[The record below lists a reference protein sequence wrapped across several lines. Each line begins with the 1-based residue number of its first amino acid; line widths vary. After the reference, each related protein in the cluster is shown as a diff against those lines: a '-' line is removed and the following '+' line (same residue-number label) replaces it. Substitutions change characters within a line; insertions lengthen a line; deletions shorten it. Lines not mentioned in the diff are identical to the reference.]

1 MTRILARRVL
11 FALLVASAIGV
22 TLGASQAAERR
33 GFIWSFERS
42 GRSGWLAGSLHML
55 TADAYP
61 LPQTMESAFKQA
73 DVLVEE
79 IDLAESADPRF
90 AASVLAKAMY
100 QDGSTLGSRLSKDTL
115 KVLAGW
121 ASRNGMDLALFQ
133 QFKPWMVALTVQTLA
148 LQRVGFDAALGLDKH
163 FEEAA
168 RKAGKPIL
176 PLETAADQIDFL
188 DTLSA
193 TTQDQ
198 MLRESVE
205 TADSEQAE
213 VKAIAA
219 AWKSGDAAAVERIA
233 LAGMKDAPEVHKALL
248 TDRNRRWIPKLEQC
262 VQTRRCF
269 TVVGAAHLVGP
280 DGLIAL
286 LQQRGFTLRQQ

>member
-1 MTRILARRVL
+1 MPSSLVRRVV
-11 FALLVASAIGV
+11 LVLVVAFTIGSP
-22 TLGASQAAERR
+22 LAAQTPARR
-33 GFIWSFERS
+33 GFIWSMERN
-42 GRSGWLAGSLHML
+42 GRTGWLVGSLHML

-61 LPQTMESAFKQA
+61 LPASMNAAFAQS

-79 IDLAESADPRF
+79 IDLAESNDPRF
-90 AASVLAKAMY
+90 AATVLAKAMY
-100 QDGSTLGSRLSKDTL
+100 QDGSTLGARLSKDTL
-115 KVLAGW
+115 TALSGW
-121 ASRNGMDLALFQ
+121 ASRNGMDLSLFQ

-148 LQRVGFDAALGLDKH
+148 LQRVGFDAALGLDRH

-176 PLETAADQIDFL
+176 PLETAGEQIDFL
-188 DTLSA
+188 DTLSPK
-193 TTQDQ
+193 TQDQ

-205 TADSEQAE
+205 TADTEQAE

-219 AWKSGDAAAVERIA
+219 AWKDGDLDAVER
-233 LAGMKDAPEVHKALL
+233 LTLTGMKDAPEVHEALL
-248 TDRNRRWIPKLEQC
+248 AGRNRRWVPKLEEC

-280 DGLIAL
+280 DGLIAML
-286 LQQRGFTLRQQ
+286 RQRGFTLRQQ